1 MPILLA
7 YVVVVLIWS
16 TTPLAIQFSSDSL
29 SFMAACA
36 LRMSLALGLA
46 LVINTLLGRRL
57 FDRPGVWQVYLAASI
72 GIFPNM
78 PVVYWSA
85 QWVPSGLIA
94 VIFSLSPF
102 VTGLLSWWL
111 LGDNP
116 FNRKR
121 LLALVLAVLGLGVIF
136 RDQVQVDAQ
145 AALGIGGILA
155 SCLMFSLSSV
165 WLKKINAGSD
175 AFNQTAGSLLFA
187 LPGLLLLWWWLDGD
201 WPAAMGSLSWGAV
214 IYLAILGS
222 LLGFT
227 LFFYVLG
234 NMSPTA
240 VSMITLITPVLA
252 LTLGSLLAGEQLSAR
267 ILAGA
272 GLVAMGLL
280 LYLDLL
286 TPVRR
291 WLLNLPHNGA
301 P

>member
-1 MPILLA
+1 MPIILA
-7 YVVVVLIWS
+7 YIVVVLIWS

-46 LVINTLLGRRL
+46 LVINALLGRRL

-85 QWVPSGLIA
+85 QLVPSGLIA

-121 LLALVLAVLGLGVIF
+121 VLALLLAVTGLGVIF
-136 RDQVQVDAQ
+136 RDQLQVDAR
-145 AALGIGGILA
+145 AVLGIGGILA

-187 LPGLLLLWWWLDGD
+187 LPGLMLLWWWLDGH
-201 WPAAMGSLSWGAV
+201 WPGQVGALSLGAV
-214 IYLAILGS
+214 VYLAVLGS

-240 VSMITLITPVLA
+240 VSLITLITPVLA
-252 LTLGSLLAGEQLSAR
+252 LTLGALLAGER
-267 ILAGA
+267 ISPSLLAGA
-272 GLVAMGLL
+272 GLVAAGLL

-286 TPVRR
+286 APARR
-291 WLLNLPHNGA
+291 WLLSVHGRGA